1 MPDRLGTLVWLM
13 NGSFD
18 FETEASAAQLERV
31 RTEDAGKPE
40 RKRRKVPCGFVE
52 GSDAH
57 EAAALVGWP
66 LVPLGRGDEHLP
78 AAPQGDL
85 FAPAPEPLAERY
97 ALDESWLES
106 AFPLAW
112 GGDAPADRA
121 GVDTDAEHHTALAWD
136 EDGVMTSCPRGYCLI
151 DRERWCEGWRCCPGC

>member
-1 MPDRLGTLVWLM
+1 MP
-13 NGSFD
+13 
-18 FETEASAAQLERV
+18 AS
-31 RTEDAGKPE
+31 PE

-85 FAPAPEPLAERY
+85 FAPRARGRWP
-97 ALDESWLES
+97 S
-106 AFPLAW
+106 ATHSTSPGSSPPSPLAW

-121 GVDTDAEHHTALAWD
+121 GVDTDAENT
-136 EDGVMTSCPRGYCLI
+136 TPRSRGT
-151 DRERWCEGWRCCPGC
+151 RTES